1 MPAEIEPRELAE
13 LVDFAE
19 RARTGDWSLRSA
31 LVRYAQPQPQ
41 RVEELLDL
49 VRRTDWALSKQRAL
63 IERDGQEIWDALSG
77 AGSFSGSA
85 ELAHVVGVLRA
96 AKELDTLGDVVAN
109 WAVDISRARPDD
121 EVDGVIEEVGAQLET
136 LGVPQEDRR
145 PPPSRRR
152 G

>member
-1 MPAEIEPRELAE
+1 MPADVEPRELAE

-19 RARTGDWSLRSA
+19 RPRVEDWSMRAA

-49 VRRTDWALSKQRAL
+49 VRRTDWALGKQRAV
-63 IERDGQEIWDALSG
+63 IEREGQEIWDALAHTRKS
-77 AGSFSGSA
+77 SPPA
-85 ELAHVVGVLRA
+85 EVAPVVGILRA
-96 AKELDTLGDVVAN
+96 AKQLDMLGDVVAA
-109 WAVDISRARPDD
+109 WAVDISRDRPD
-121 EVDGVIEEVGAQLET
+121 EQVDRVIEEVGAQLEA
-136 LGVPQEDRR
+136 LGVPHEDRR